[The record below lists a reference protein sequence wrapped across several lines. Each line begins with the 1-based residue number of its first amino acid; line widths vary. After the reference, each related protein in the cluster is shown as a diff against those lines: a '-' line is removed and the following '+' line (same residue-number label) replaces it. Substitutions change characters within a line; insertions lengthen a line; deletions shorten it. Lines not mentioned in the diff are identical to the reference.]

1 MQLFSMCGLVSGGL
15 LSDRFGRKKTLLAS
29 NTILLTGWA
38 IMYFANT
45 FPQLL
50 LGRYGF
56 KNALSLTFKPTTGKA
71 TTSVT
76 LHP

>member
-38 IMYFANT
+38 IMYFADT

-50 LGRYGF
+50 LGRYVAGLFVELSGF
-56 KNALSLTFKPTTGKA
+56 LLMQHITDE
-71 TTSVT
+71 VMI
-76 LHP
+76 

>member
-38 IMYFANT
+38 IMYFADT

-50 LGRYGF
+50 LGRYVARLFVELSGF
-56 KNALSLTFKPTTGKA
+56 LFMQHITDELMI
-71 TTSVT
+71 
-76 LHP
+76 

>member
-38 IMYFANT
+38 IMFFADT

-50 LGRYGF
+50 LGR
-56 KNALSLTFKPTTGKA
+56 
-71 TTSVT
+71 
-76 LHP
+76 

>member
-38 IMYFANT
+38 IMYFADT

-50 LGRYGF
+50 LGRYVAGLFVELSGF
-56 KNALSLTFKPTTGKA
+56 LLIQHITDE
-71 TTSVT
+71 VMI
-76 LHP
+76 